1 MTQTVEPHQSTE
13 DTDGSVK
20 RRQKR
25 ARAQRTLAQ
34 IQRTHPD
41 RLSADKSLRSAI
53 ALSSILSTIE
63 AHEDIIDGRELDEAS
78 YSAGFRAALQMVEG
92 HILDEIR

>member
-1 MTQTVEPHQSTE
+1 MTQTVEPDRST
-13 DTDGSVK
+13 DDSVV
-20 RRQKR
+20 RQQKR

-41 RLSADKSLRSAI
+41 QLDADKSLRSAI

-63 AHEDIIDGRELDEAS
+63 AHEDIVAGREIDDAS
-78 YSAGFRAALQMVEG
+78 YNAGFRAALRMVEER
-92 HILDEIR
+92 IFDEIR